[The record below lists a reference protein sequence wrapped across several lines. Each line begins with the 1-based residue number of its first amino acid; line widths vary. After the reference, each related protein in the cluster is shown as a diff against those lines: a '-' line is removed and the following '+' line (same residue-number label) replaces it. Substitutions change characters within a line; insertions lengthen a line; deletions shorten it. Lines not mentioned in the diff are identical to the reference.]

1 MSIKVNLNIFLFLIL
16 FLITNQFEIYA
27 LVMLFALI
35 HELGHLLCGVLLGFE
50 AESLKIMPLGF
61 SVEFKTETVDYNKK
75 ILKSN
80 AVVLKMLLI
89 NLAGP
94 VINLA
99 IIIIGIFM
107 NFNENII
114 YSNLIILIINLIPIY
129 PLDGGRIIKN
139 SFKLFIGNRKAMKYT
154 NTVSNLFVIMVT
166 IISSI
171 AIYYYKNIAILLA
184 LIFIWG
190 LILSENKK
198 YNTYNKIYKAIDKEK
213 NYI

>member
-1 MSIKVNLNIFLFLIL
+1 MSIKLNLNIFLFVIL
-16 FLITNQFEIYA
+16 FILTNQIEIYS

-61 SVEFKTETVDYNKK
+61 SVQFKTNISDYNKK
-75 ILKSN
+75 ILKAN
-80 AVVLKMLLI
+80 TLTLKKLLI

-94 VINLA
+94 MINLF
-99 IIIIGIFM
+99 IILIGISM

-129 PLDGGRIIKN
+129 PLDGGRIMNNIL
-139 SFKLFIGNRKAMKYT
+139 KLIIGNKKARIYT
-154 NTVSNLFVIMVT
+154 NTISNLFVIIITM
-166 IISSI
+166 ISSI
-171 AIYYYKNIAILLA
+171 AIYYYKNIAILFA
-184 LIFIWG
+184 LFFIWG
-190 LILSENKK
+190 LLIKENKK
-198 YNTYNKIYKAIDKEK
+198 YNTYNKIYKAIDKDN